1 MAIIGTNHAG
11 DGPCAVGQSLKG
23 AWLTKTLVTVSI
35 ALICLAALAAPGA
48 AMSAGFVVTD
58 PGTLLL
64 LGAALV
70 SVGIWT
76 RRLLIRRGERLSD
89 GRQPK

>member
-1 MAIIGTNHAG
+1 MEIVGTSHAYERSR
-11 DGPCAVGQSLKG
+11 AVSRRAERGL
-23 AWLTKTLVTVSI
+23 ALTKTLLTAFMTV
-35 ALICLAALAAPGA
+35 ICLAALAAPGT

-58 PGTLLL
+58 PGTLFL

-76 RRLLIRRGERLSD
+76 RRLFFRKG
-89 GRQPK
+89 

>member
-1 MAIIGTNHAG
+1 MLLT
-11 DGPCAVGQSLKG
+11 DLVRQVEEPKG
-23 AWLTKTLVTVSI
+23 AWLTKTLLT
-35 ALICLAALAAPGA
+35 AFMTLICLGALALGALAAPGA

-58 PGTLLL
+58 PGTLFL

-76 RRLLIRRGERLSD
+76 RRLFFRKG
-89 GRQPK
+89 